1 MVEQYEEFIGYM
13 PEGSSVMEKIRGTIQ
28 EVLNRLSTLSIHAEQ
43 VRFYSDDG
51 TNAEC
56 MFCRRK

>member
-1 MVEQYEEFIGYM
+1 MIKTKTFLANLPLGAGIFEH
-13 PEGSSVMEKIRGTIQ
+13 IRGTIQ
-28 EVLNRLSTLSIHAEQ
+28 EVLNRLSKLSIHAEQ

>member
-1 MVEQYEEFIGYM
+1 MVIKTKTFLANLPSGAGI
-13 PEGSSVMEKIRGTIQ
+13 MEHIKGTIQ
-28 EVLNRLSTLSIHAEQ
+28 EVLNRLSTLSIHAGQ
-43 VRFYSDDG
+43 VRYYSDDG